1 MAPRSWLDKLWLGIA
16 VFVGIAFAM
25 VIGPAYLRPLPLW
38 EKALITIVGVLS
50 VSTLAIYSRR
60 RSHRPAWLVPRR
72 RPTLARRR
80 KP

>member
-1 MAPRSWLDKLWLGIA
+1 MVSRSWFDRLWLGLA

-38 EKALITIVGVLS
+38 EKALITVVGVLS
-50 VSTLAIYSRR
+50 VSTLAIYNWR
-60 RSHRPAWLVPRR
+60 RSRRPAWLVPRR
-72 RPTLARRR
+72 RPMLARRP